1 VGYYDEDGKT
11 LKTSFLTPIKFS
23 RLTSRFSIGIILC
36 TDGKHTKGTDY
47 AAPRGTP
54 LRPASGTV
62 IRTGYTAGNGN
73 YVKVKHNNTYS
84 TQYTCQKFGSTWS
97 TCKSRDV
104 IGRLVVQAWQQ
115 GPMFVIVLEKWEA
128 S

>member
-1 VGYYDEDGKT
+1 MEST
-11 LKTSFLTPIKFS
+11 Q
-23 RLTSRFSIGIILC
+23 
-36 TDGKHTKGTDY
+36 GTDY

-54 LRPASGTV
+54 ITASGTV

-84 TQYTCQKFGSTWS
+84 TQYLHVKILVRRGQHVNQG
-97 TCKSRDV
+97 DV
-104 IGRLVVQAWQQ
+104 IGRVGSTGLAT
-115 GPMFVIVLEKWEA
+115 GPMFVIVLENGRQVDALKLKLPGGEPMK